1 MKRSSSTFKNPSNS
15 ITRISTSNESA
26 NLATTLTELT
36 ARPRSTITNDEESTP
51 PLITDELDT
60 IDTSTIPQLHYD
72 PDSTPIPHQPYRRGD
87 TDGCHDPIDT
97 PWRLETEEII
107 TLAAMSVGAELDSI
121 TWYLGHIVVTLKE
134 SLGWKVNGPNGPEI
148 RVEDSIQPVWFDE
161 NDPEPE
167 DDYGIYEGEEDGRVE
182 VEDEDGNISSGIPN
196 DPYEEREFDDVSGT
210 YLPKPARP
218 SREAVVRNVS
228 FEEFDMYEDDGMR
241 VKLTDR
247 DERIS
252 KQKLNMEDFQLALTE
267 YAGEEGILVDDLED
281 KAVDLRA
288 RYLKSED
295 LEAYYPEEYNRV
307 GGEVALEK
315 LAMPSIE
322 RSDGIDTH
330 ALSVIARAI
339 IDALEKP
346 DVEER
351 LQILSRHDVILTS
364 PGDDEKFVETQP
376 QFDVMR
382 GELVSVQTQ
391 DPFGSNRVL
400 KGHLVDRNAMDV
412 VINVKGRMVTIPL
425 NMVAYVAIPANDGS
439 VTEPEYVNAE

>member
-1 MKRSSSTFKNPSNS
+1 M
-15 ITRISTSNESA
+15 
-26 NLATTLTELT
+26 
-36 ARPRSTITNDEESTP
+36 
-51 PLITDELDT
+51 
-60 IDTSTIPQLHYD
+60 
-72 PDSTPIPHQPYRRGD
+72 G
-87 TDGCHDPIDT
+87 
-97 PWRLETEEII
+97 
-107 TLAAMSVGAELDSI
+107 VGAELDSI
-121 TWYLGHIVVTLKE
+121 TWYLGHVVVTLKE

-148 RVEDSIQPVWFDE
+148 RVEDSIPPVWFDE
-161 NDPEPE
+161 NDPEPD

-182 VEDEDGNISSGIPN
+182 VEDEDGNVSSGIPN

-228 FEEFDMYEDDGMR
+228 FEDFESYEDDGMK

-247 DERIS
+247 DERIT
-252 KQKLNMEDFQLALTE
+252 KQKLSMEDFQLALNE
-267 YAGEEGILVDDLED
+267 YAGEEGVLVDDLEE

-288 RYLKSED
+288 RYLRSED
-295 LEAYYPEEYNRV
+295 LEAYYPDEYNRV

-339 IDALEKP
+339 LDALEKS

-364 PGDDEKFVETQP
+364 PGDAEKFIETQP
-376 QFDVMR
+376 QFDEMR

-425 NMVAYVAIPANDGS
+425 NMIAYVAIPANDGS
-439 VTEPEYVNAE
+439 VTEPEYVNSE